1 MWSDQ
6 GTRECTYL
14 IIKTLFTAEVAFECY
29 LNFVKTTEEEFV
41 AKSLRSETTDNV
53 CWLVEKKEL
62 LDGNE
67 KDIINS
73 FHNDIISGRMERKWW
88 KVAAEPKEVFD

>member
-1 MWSDQ
+1 M
-6 GTRECTYL
+6 
-14 IIKTLFTAEVAFECY
+14 FAVAGG
-29 LNFVKTTEEEFV
+29 N
-41 AKSLRSETTDNV
+41 
-53 CWLVEKKEL
+53 KEL

-67 KDIINS
+67 EEIINS

>member
-1 MWSDQ
+1 MPDNV
-6 GTRECTYL
+6 L
-14 IIKTLFTAEVAFECY
+14 ILINNRLSAAEIAFECFEAFDCY

-41 AKSLRSETTDNV
+41 AKSLRSVTIDNV

-67 KDIINS
+67 EEIINS
-73 FHNDIISGRMERKWW
+73 FHNDIISRRMERK
-88 KVAAEPKEVFD
+88 